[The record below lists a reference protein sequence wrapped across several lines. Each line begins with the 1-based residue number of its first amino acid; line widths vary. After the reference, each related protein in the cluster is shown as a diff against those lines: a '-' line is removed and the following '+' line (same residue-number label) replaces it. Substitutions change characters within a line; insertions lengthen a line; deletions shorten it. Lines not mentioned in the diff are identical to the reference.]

1 MKFYESG
8 SWVWLIP
15 ANCGSFAQ
23 GFALDGGRLGGGE
36 VEVEIIL
43 QHFFVWFYFLLKGQK
58 KSEQQVIQYLSS
70 KWGLKGSCSYSR
82 VNTSGQKSS

>member
-1 MKFYESG
+1 MR
-8 SWVWLIP
+8 LIP

-43 QHFFVWFYFLLKGQK
+43 QHFFVLFYFLL
-58 KSEQQVIQYLSS
+58 
-70 KWGLKGSCSYSR
+70 LKGTKKGKVKKR
-82 VNTSGQKSS
+82 VNSKSSNIYPANEG